1 MQRPAQG
8 ALEAL
13 LVEPQGAVLDAGLAP
28 DAGATSSASA
38 MVGTR
43 LGLT

>member
-1 MQRPAQG
+1 MQGAAQRP
-8 ALEAL
+8 LEAL
-13 LVEPQGAVLDAGLAP
+13 LVEPQGAVLDAGLAL
-28 DAGATSSASA
+28 DAAATSSASA